1 MFDGPA
7 TPREQEKKERTP
19 MRSTFRRLT
28 LASTL
33 VAAFGLGAA
42 AARAD
47 ECQTPE
53 GLGRTLSGE
62 LKQVSGKNL
71 IVTSK
76 GEHIK
81 FDKFDGVTVKGLK
94 TDYAALKKGDYVVV
108 CSKLLAKPRLA
119 YEITVAEKPKDD
131 AVDVE

>member
-1 MFDGPA
+1 
-7 TPREQEKKERTP
+7 
-19 MRSTFRRLT
+19 MRSSTIRGLTFAAGLAAT
-28 LASTL
+28 LGFA
-33 VAAFGLGAA
+33 VG

-53 GLGRTLSGE
+53 GMGKTLAGE
-62 LKQVSGKNL
+62 LKSVSGKNL

-81 FDKFDGVTVKGLK
+81 FDKFGSVAVKGLK
-94 TDYAALKKGDYVVV
+94 TNYDDLKKGDYVVV

-119 YEITVAEKPKDD
+119 YEITVQEKPKDD
-131 AVDVE
+131 AVDM

>member
-1 MFDGPA
+1 
-7 TPREQEKKERTP
+7 
-19 MRSTFRRLT
+19 MRSTTQRLI
-28 LASTL
+28 LAGGL
-33 VAAFGLGAA
+33 AAALGLAG

-47 ECQTPE
+47 ECTTPD
-53 GLGRTLSGE
+53 GAGRTLEGE
-62 LKQVSGKNL
+62 LKQISNKNL

-81 FDKFDGVTVKGLK
+81 FDKAPSSTVKGLK
-94 TDYAALKKGDYVVV
+94 TDYADLKKGDYVVV

-119 YEITVAEKPKDD
+119 YEITVKEKPKDA

>member
-1 MFDGPA
+1 
-7 TPREQEKKERTP
+7 
-19 MRSTFRRLT
+19 MRSTIRRLT
-28 LASTL
+28 LAGGL
-33 VAAFGLGAA
+33 VAALGFAA
-42 AARAD
+42 GAARAD

-53 GLGRTLSGE
+53 GAGRTLEGE
-62 LKQVSGKNL
+62 LKQVSGKNI

-81 FDKFDGVTVKGLK
+81 FDKFSGVAVKGLK
-94 TDYAALKKGDYVVV
+94 TSYDALKKGDYVVV

-119 YEITVAEKPKDD
+119 YEVTVKEKPKDE

>member
-1 MFDGPA
+1 
-7 TPREQEKKERTP
+7 
-19 MRSTFRRLT
+19 MRSTIRRFA
-28 LASTL
+28 LASAML
-33 VAAFGLGAA
+33 AALGLTSG

-53 GLGRTLSGE
+53 GMGRTLSGE

-81 FDKFDGVTVKGLK
+81 FDKFEGVTVKGLK
-94 TDYAALKKGDYVVV
+94 ANYADLKKGDYVVV

-131 AVDVE
+131 AVDM

>member
-1 MFDGPA
+1 
-7 TPREQEKKERTP
+7 
-19 MRSTFRRLT
+19 MRSTIRRLT
-28 LASTL
+28 LASGL
-33 VAAFGLGAA
+33 VAVLGFAA
-42 AARAD
+42 GAARAD

-53 GLGRTLSGE
+53 GSGRTLEGE

-81 FDKFDGVTVKGLK
+81 FDKFDGVAVKGLK
-94 TDYAALKKGDYVVV
+94 SNYDDLKKGDYVVV

-119 YEITVAEKPKDD
+119 YEVTVKEKPKDE

>member
-1 MFDGPA
+1 
-7 TPREQEKKERTP
+7 
-19 MRSTFRRLT
+19 MRSTIRRLT
-28 LASTL
+28 LASGL
-33 VAAFGLGAA
+33 AASLALTAG

-47 ECQTPE
+47 ECQTPD
-53 GLGRTLSGE
+53 GMGRTLSGE
-62 LKQVSGKNL
+62 LKQVGGKNL

-94 TDYAALKKGDYVVV
+94 KDYGELKKGDYVVV

-119 YEITVAEKPKDD
+119 YEITVVEKPKDE
-131 AVDVE
+131 AVDM

>member
-1 MFDGPA
+1 
-7 TPREQEKKERTP
+7 
-19 MRSTFRRLT
+19 MRYPIRQLT
-28 LASTL
+28 LATGL
-33 VAAFGLGAA
+33 AIAFALGAGA
-42 AARAD
+42 AHAD
-47 ECQTPE
+47 ECQTPD
-53 GLGRTLSGE
+53 GMGRTLSGE
-62 LKQVSGKNL
+62 VKQISGKNL

-94 TDYAALKKGDYVVV
+94 TEYGEIKKGDYVTV

-131 AVDVE
+131 AVDL

>member
-1 MFDGPA
+1 
-7 TPREQEKKERTP
+7 
-19 MRSTFRRLT
+19 MRSTIRSLT
-28 LASTL
+28 FAAGLAATL
-33 VAAFGLGAA
+33 GFAAG

-53 GLGRTLSGE
+53 GMGKTLAGE
-62 LKQVSGKNL
+62 LKSVSGKNL

-81 FDKFDGVTVKGLK
+81 FDKFSSVAVKGLK
-94 TDYAALKKGDYVVV
+94 TNYDDLKKGDYVVV

-119 YEITVAEKPKDD
+119 YEITVQEKPKDD
-131 AVDVE
+131 AVDM

>member
-1 MFDGPA
+1 
-7 TPREQEKKERTP
+7 
-19 MRSTFRRLT
+19 MRSTIRRLT
-28 LASTL
+28 LASGL
-33 VAAFGLGAA
+33 AAAFALTAGAA
-42 AARAD
+42 HAD

-62 LKQVSGKNL
+62 VKQISGKNL

-81 FDKFDGVTVKGLK
+81 FDKFDGVAVKGLK
-94 TDYAALKKGDYVVV
+94 TDYAEIKKGDYVVV

-119 YEITVAEKPKDD
+119 YEITVAEKPKDE
-131 AVDVE
+131 AVDM

>member
-1 MFDGPA
+1 M
-7 TPREQEKKERTP
+7 RRTI
-19 MRSTFRRLT
+19 RT
-28 LASTL
+28 LIFGAGLAVTL
-33 VAAFGLGAA
+33 GLAAD

-47 ECQTPE
+47 ECPTPE
-53 GLGRTLSGE
+53 GMGRTLEGE

-81 FDKFDGVTVKGLK
+81 FEKFAGVAVKGLK
-94 TDYAALKKGDYVVV
+94 ANYDDLKKGDYVVV

-119 YEITVAEKPKDD
+119 YEITVKEKPKDE
-131 AVDVE
+131 AVDM